1 MEVLWRYYRG
11 SAFGPT
17 CTTPLAA
24 YVAQGHH
31 DAIEDV
37 KHSICTCH
45 ASNKHESVKG
55 LEEEDKEGDKEGD
68 KGVGEEDEKE
78 EEDEEDGEDEG
89 DDEGNE
95 DEKDGKEEKPRR
107 EGKSVITRHRNEGV
121 SEWTGI
127 CCDQVP
133 SSLPLKL
140 LHVSCNNQ
148 ATKSPSS
155 NEGAHHH
162 HHKARHHAATR
173 PLYTM
178 RLTSDFNDDRST
190 GCTAGCGTSVSKT
203 TENAAIIGPHNTA
216 NMFGS

>member
-31 DAIEDV
+31 DAIKDV

-55 LEEEDKEGDKEGD
+55 LEKEDKEGDKEGDKEENKEGDKEGD

-107 EGKSVITRHRNEGV
+107 EGKSVITRHRHEGV

-133 SSLPLKL
+133 SSIPLKL
-140 LHVSCNNQ
+140 LHISCNNQ
-148 ATKSPSS
+148 ATQSHHQATKVHTTITTKHAITPPH
-155 NEGAHHH
+155 AHS
-162 HHKARHHAATR
+162 TR
-173 PLYTM
+173 
-178 RLTSDFNDDRST
+178 
-190 GCTAGCGTSVSKT
+190 
-203 TENAAIIGPHNTA
+203 
-216 NMFGS
+216 